1 MVALGTVVA
10 LPTRMMIRTVLALV
24 FATVIAGAA
33 GSRAVAASPKAAA
46 APSVVEI
53 WVRGAGPTTG
63 DQAPRA
69 RTQRL
74 DLDTLALADA
84 KKFDAQYGGPR
95 AVRGV
100 TLASVIAGFAPD
112 ASLDLAILHFANGM
126 AVPVPFRDVAVMKRL
141 DPFIARGMETH
152 AGGPVRAGFFP
163 AIRRKA
169 STEDPRPIVFTGNKV
184 VVPALWHPS
193 IANTAQP
200 TFSPWRHVDSLTD
213 IELVASAPYY
223 RQFDGG
229 GGEFALNGK
238 VVFQQSC
245 QFCHGVHKVGAK
257 FGWDFVEPTPIW
269 TLHKPPKNLFLH
281 VAYKPLDATERGLMM
296 PAMTFMTQDDAALL
310 WRWLKA
316 VATNPM
322 APYVPAPAEPSKK

>member
-1 MVALGTVVA
+1 MLG
-10 LPTRMMIRTVLALV
+10 MLA
-24 FATVIAGAA
+24 ARPEHAQ
-33 GSRAVAASPKAAA
+33 AAA
-46 APSVVEI
+46 ANAKATATPSVVEI

-74 DLDTLALADA
+74 DLDTLALTDA
-84 KKFDAQYGGPR
+84 KRFDAQYGGPR

-100 TLASVIAGFAPD
+100 TLASLIATFAPD

-126 AVPVPFRDVAVMKRL
+126 AVPVPFRDVEVMKRL

-163 AIRRKA
+163 AIRRKG
-169 STEDPRPIVFTGNKV
+169 STEDPRPIVFTGNKI

-193 IANTAQP
+193 IAQAAQP
-200 TFSPWRHVDSLTD
+200 KFSPWRHVDTLTD
-213 IELVASAPYY
+213 IELVESAPYY

-229 GGEFALNGK
+229 GTEFALNGK
-238 VVFQQSC
+238 FVFQQSC

-269 TLHKPPKNLFLH
+269 SLHKPPKSLFLH
-281 VAYKPLDATERGLMM
+281 VAYKPLDAAERGLMM
-296 PAMTFMTQDDAALL
+296 PAMTFMSEEDAAVL
-310 WRWLKA
+310 WRWLQA
-316 VATNPM
+316 VATRPM
-322 APYVPAPAEPSKK
+322 PAYTPAAPVAAGK